1 MASNI
6 YRWVT
11 NNFNVTTQQMET
23 YNDQMPDDVITD
35 DSLPELEMSSDDD
48 DEDNIMNRVDHW
60 RGFLLKRPMT
70 KVSESDSPK
79 KIWR

>member
-35 DSLPELEMSSDDD
+35 DSLPDLEMSSD
-48 DEDNIMNRVDHW
+48 DEDNIMNRVDH
-60 RGFLLKRPMT
+60 
-70 KVSESDSPK
+70 
-79 KIWR
+79 

>member
-1 MASNI
+1 MSLIYNFKIISQVPQLASNI

-35 DSLPELEMSSDDD
+35 DSLPDLEMSSD
-48 DEDNIMNRVDHW
+48 DEDNIMNRVDH
-60 RGFLLKRPMT
+60 
-70 KVSESDSPK
+70 
-79 KIWR
+79 